1 MSQEGTEVSAQQVI
15 NMKNKMITL
24 NEVDKLI
31 GFAEKYVELLVKY
44 EEDIDPKELVEISER
59 IKETKD
65 KVDLKLKRFR

>member
-1 MSQEGTEVSAQQVI
+1 
-15 NMKNKMITL
+15 MKNKMITL

-65 KVDLKLKRFR
+65 KVDLKLKRFRWKYAKIKAKIKNKA